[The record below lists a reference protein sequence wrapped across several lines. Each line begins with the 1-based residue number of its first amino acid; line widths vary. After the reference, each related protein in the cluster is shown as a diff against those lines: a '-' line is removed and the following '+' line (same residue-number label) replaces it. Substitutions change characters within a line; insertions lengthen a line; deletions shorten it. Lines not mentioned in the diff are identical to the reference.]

1 MDILSVII
9 SCASLIG
16 YVITIWSFIHQKNK
30 ELEKKSEN
38 DAIMRSDIKYL
49 REKIDEISTDI
60 KDLRKDNNSHDSK
73 LSQHEV
79 RIKALEDWRHDM
91 EKQSSYR
98 RGD

>member
-1 MDILSVII
+1 MDILGVII

-16 YVITIWSFIHQKNK
+16 YIITILSFIYQRNK
-30 ELEKKSEN
+30 EIEKKSEN
-38 DAIMRSDIKYL
+38 DTIMRSDIKYL
-49 REKIDEISTDI
+49 REKIDEISVDI

-79 RIKALEDWRHDM
+79 RIKALEDWRYNI
-91 EKQSSYR
+91 EKQSSYH